1 MRKTCREIQVNLA
14 YRWFL
19 GISMDERV
27 PNYST
32 WSQNYIRRY
41 GDSEVFEE
49 IFDQILKQV
58 NLAYRWFLGI
68 SMDERVPNY
77 STWSQNYIRRYG
89 DSEVFEEIFDQI
101 LKQAISYGFVDMETV
116 YGDSTHQK
124 ANANKNKYTDEE
136 VEIMKKIYENDLLDE
151 INRDREEHGKKPIKK
166 NEKEELNFDEETGKL
181 KRDIQTKHMKKLKL

>member
-1 MRKTCREIQVNLA
+1 MRKTCKEIQVNLA

-19 GISMDERV
+19 GISMDE
-27 PNYST
+27 
-32 WSQNYIRRY
+32 
-41 GDSEVFEE
+41 
-49 IFDQILKQV
+49 K
-58 NLAYRWFLGI
+58 
-68 SMDERVPNY
+68 VPNY

-151 INRDREEHGKKPIKK
+151 INRIVRNMGRSQLKKTKKK
-166 NEKEELNFDEETGKL
+166 N
-181 KRDIQTKHMKKLKL
+181 

>member
-1 MRKTCREIQVNLA
+1 
-14 YRWFL
+14 
-19 GISMDERV
+19 MDEKGAKLF
-27 PNYST
+27 YT
-32 WSQNYIRRY
+32 
-41 GDSEVFEE
+41 G
-49 IFDQILKQV
+49 
-58 NLAYRWFLGI
+58 
-68 SMDERVPNY
+68 
-77 STWSQNYIRRYG
+77 QNYIRRYG

-166 NEKEELNFDEETGKL
+166 
-181 KRDIQTKHMKKLKL
+181 TKKKN